1 MLDFYCA
8 VFFKYMKTGARSM
21 SSEII
26 ESYLIS
32 NNKVMPVTEAV
43 TIPESSSRTIYE
55 VIRVMSGVPL
65 FLERHMERLEASA
78 GLMGYSLGSA
88 ADKVES
94 SIHELIKVNSSPD
107 KNIKII
113 VYNLDSSTP
122 EHMVYFI
129 HSSYP
134 TPEEYRKGVQ
144 AILLKEERDNP
155 NAKVVNS
162 SFKERV
168 AAALTS
174 ARAYEALLVNSKNEI
189 TEGSRSN
196 MFFVK
201 NGTVVT
207 APKGNVL
214 IGITRV
220 CVFELCEKL
229 GIEIVEKPISVSML
243 EEMDGVFMTGTSPK
257 LLPISTID
265 DMSYNSADNP
275 VIKALMKGYDD
286 MLEEYVNIKKCP
298 A

>member
-1 MLDFYCA
+1 
-8 VFFKYMKTGARSM
+8 M

-26 ESYLIS
+26 ESYFIS
-32 NNKVMPVTEAV
+32 NSKVIPISEAE
-43 TIPESSSRTIYE
+43 TRPGSSSRTIYE
-55 VIRVMSGVPL
+55 VIRVMSGVSL
-65 FLERHMERLEASA
+65 FLERHMKRLEASA
-78 GLMGYSLGSA
+78 KLIGCSLGPI
-88 ADKVES
+88 ADEIENSV
-94 SIHELIKVNSSPD
+94 HELIRVNDSPD
-107 KNIKII
+107 KNIKIL

-122 EHMVYFI
+122 LHMVYFI
-129 HSSYP
+129 QSSYP
-134 TPEEYRKGVQ
+134 TPEEYRMGVHG
-144 AILLKEERDNP
+144 ILLKEERANP

-168 AAALTS
+168 AAALST
-174 ARAYEALLVNSKNEI
+174 AKAYEALLVNSENEI

-201 NGTVVT
+201 NGNVFT

-220 CVFELCEKL
+220 SVFELCEKL
-229 GIEIVEKPISVSML
+229 GIEIVEKPIPASIL
-243 EEMDGVFMTGTSPK
+243 NEMDGVFMTGTSPK

-265 DMSYNSADNP
+265 DMSFNSADNP

-286 MLEEYVNIKKCP
+286 MIEEYVRNRKECP